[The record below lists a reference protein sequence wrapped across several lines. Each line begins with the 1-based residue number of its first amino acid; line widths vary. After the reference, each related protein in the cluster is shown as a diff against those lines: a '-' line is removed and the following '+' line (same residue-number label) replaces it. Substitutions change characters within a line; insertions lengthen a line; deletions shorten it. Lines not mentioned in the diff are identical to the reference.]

1 MKLIDFDGIFD
12 KKIAEYI
19 EKNPT
24 KYTEEGWSDV
34 IPKLYEKFGNT
45 QINAIGTT
53 PNLYYSAMNNAELA
67 TLLKEHLKSG
77 VPVSDFLCREME
89 KRGACDEFL
98 ELLLSED
105 EELLTY
111 AITVNG
117 SAVAAYDKYIDII
130 CDEKLSSDVRD
141 AAADMIKENAD
152 PAKARLLNM
161 ISSGAAKDYALDL
174 IARIKERDENV
185 YNMLLKEFLS
195 NLDNIPKYAHLLSSY
210 GDERYLPYLLDE
222 IRREDIS
229 YIDFLELK
237 YAIEKLGGEYSEERD
252 FSSDPYYAQI
262 HGAGVTFDSENM
274 AKAFAAENGCS
285 DGDKGK
291 LS

>member
-19 EKNPT
+19 EKNST
-24 KYTEEGWSDV
+24 KYTEDEWSDV

-53 PNLYYSAMNNAELA
+53 PNLYYSSMSDADLA
-67 TLLKEHLKSG
+67 ALLKEHIKSG

-98 ELLLSED
+98 QLLSSSD

-117 SAVAAYDKYIDII
+117 TSEDAYGKYLDII
-130 CDEKLSSDVRD
+130 CSEKISSDVRD

-152 PAKARLLNM
+152 PVKARLLNM
-161 ISSGAAKDYALDL
+161 IASNTAKEYALDL
-174 IARIKERDENV
+174 IARVKERDEAV
-185 YNMLLKEFLS
+185 YNMLLNEFLS

-210 GDERYLPYLLDE
+210 GDERYIPYLLEE
-222 IRREDIS
+222 IKREDIS

-237 YAIEKLGGEYSEERD
+237 YAIEKLGGEYNEERN

-262 HGAGVTFDSENM
+262 HGANADFTDENM
-274 AKAFAAENGCS
+274 AKAFAAEKN
-285 DGDKGK
+285 DGK